1 MEEITFLRFVVAALL
16 IWVTILSVLLAKTR
30 NELQVTVG
38 AIIHA
43 LGFFNFLNRKEDEKN
58 NVQ

>member
-30 NELQVTVG
+30 NELKVTVG

-43 LGFFNFLNRKEDEKN
+43 LGFVQFLNRKEDEKN